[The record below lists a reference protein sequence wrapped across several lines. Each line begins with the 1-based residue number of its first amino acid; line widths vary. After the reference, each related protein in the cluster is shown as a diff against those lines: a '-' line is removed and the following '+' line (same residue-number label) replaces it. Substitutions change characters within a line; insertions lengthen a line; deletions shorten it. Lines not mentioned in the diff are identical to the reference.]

1 MIKTIL
7 KQIWNQRKINL
18 WIFLELLA
26 VSLFLWLVLDPVYVL
41 NVNKQTARGYES
53 EGRYVLELG
62 SYSKSHGN
70 YDTTETKALRRE
82 AFMRIARIVR
92 EQPEIESISITGGNS
107 FPNAGGGYSIT
118 FLRILHKQPWRK
130 E

>member
-7 KQIWNQRKINL
+7 KQIWNQRKMNL

-53 EGRYVLELG
+53 EGRYVLE
-62 SYSKSHGN
+62 
-70 YDTTETKALRRE
+70 
-82 AFMRIARIVR
+82 
-92 EQPEIESISITGGNS
+92 
-107 FPNAGGGYSIT
+107 
-118 FLRILHKQPWRK
+118 
-130 E
+130 